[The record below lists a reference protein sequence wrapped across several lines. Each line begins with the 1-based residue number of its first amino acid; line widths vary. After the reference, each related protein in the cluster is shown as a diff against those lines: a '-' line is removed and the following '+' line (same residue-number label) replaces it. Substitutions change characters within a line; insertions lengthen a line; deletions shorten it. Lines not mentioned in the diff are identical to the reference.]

1 MKKRLFFGITG
12 TRVVK
17 SELLKKH
24 TSFRIG
30 GTASYFVYVYSKKAL
45 ARVLRIIKKKRMRYF
60 VLGSGTNV
68 LFSDNGFAGVIIKLS
83 GVFRKIQ
90 RKDDLFICGGGVLIE
105 TFLRTTAH
113 QKYGGAEFLVGIPGT
128 IGGGIKGNAG
138 AFGKSFADIT
148 RHIFT
153 MSENEEEKCLKHSAI
168 GFGYRTSRLRHGII
182 VLAAV
187 LEMKTNTRSRIEN
200 LLARNRVRRLKQMPH
215 GFSAGSFFKNPLPN
229 AAGALIESCGLKGRR
244 VGEAEVSTI
253 HANWIINRGGAKAS
267 DVVRLMHM
275 IQRTVKREKG
285 IILQPEVQIL
295 R

>member
-1 MKKRLFFGITG
+1 MKRRLFFGITG

-17 SELLKKH
+17 NELLKKH

-45 ARVLRIIKKKRMRYF
+45 ARMLHTIKKRKMRYF

-68 LFSDNGFAGVIIKLS
+68 LFSDKGFAGVIIKLS
-83 GVFRKIQ
+83 GVFKKMHR
-90 RKDDLFICGGGVLIE
+90 RDNLFVCGGGVLIE
-105 TFLRTTAH
+105 TFTRTAAH

-138 AFGKSFADIT
+138 AFGQSFADIT
-148 RHIFT
+148 RHIFI
-153 MSENEEEKCLKHSAI
+153 MNEKGEEKCLNHSAI

-182 VLAAV
+182 ILAAV
-187 LEMKTNTRSRIEN
+187 FEMRANNRSRIRN
-200 LLARNRVRRLKQMPH
+200 LIVRNRARRSKRMPH

-229 AAGALIESCGLKGRR
+229 TAGALIESCGLKGSH
-244 VGEAEVSTI
+244 VGDAEVSAI
-253 HANWIINRGGAKAS
+253 HANWIINRGEAKAS

-285 IILQPEVQIL
+285 IALQPEVQIL

>member
-1 MKKRLFFGITG
+1 MRRRLFFGITG

-17 SELLKKH
+17 NEMLKKH

-30 GTASYFVYVYSKKAL
+30 GTASYFAYVYSKKAL
-45 ARVLRIIKKKRMRYF
+45 ARMLCTIKKRRMRYF

-68 LFSDNGFAGVIIKLS
+68 LFSDKGFAGVVIKLS
-83 GVFRKIQ
+83 GAFKRIQ
-90 RKDDLFICGGGVLIE
+90 RKDNLFTCGGGVLIE
-105 TFLRTTAH
+105 TFLRTAAH

-153 MSENEEEKCLKHSAI
+153 MNKKGEEKCLKHSAI
-168 GFGYRTSRLRHGII
+168 GFGYRTSQLRHGII

-187 LEMKTNTRSRIEN
+187 LAMKRNNPSRIKN
-200 LLARNRVRRLKQMPH
+200 LMARNRASRLKRMPL

-229 AAGALIESCGLKGRR
+229 TAGALIESCGLKGSRI
-244 VGEAEVSTI
+244 GDAEVSTI
-253 HANWIINRGGAKAS
+253 HANWIINRGRAQAS
-267 DVVRLMHM
+267 DVLRLMHM